1 MQRLRAILLNL
12 LTVAASVAVTLLVLE
27 GVLRFLPVAWAPPV
41 EPPSADN
48 SIQRYAANQAFT
60 WSLGWNFFHVVHGRS
75 NAQGFLA
82 DYDYD
87 RTATTPLV
95 AIVGDSFVEA
105 LNVSFA
111 EGLTGRLSAALGA
124 RGRAYAFAQSG
135 SPLSQYVAYAA
146 HACAVY
152 HPERLVV
159 VVVGND
165 FDESV
170 YAHRRRNG
178 IFHLYPRP
186 EGGFDYR
193 LTSLPAPGLLERI
206 ARRSA
211 LALYLMRN
219 VGITNVIAE
228 TLRIN
233 LAQAAPQRDRYVGNT
248 PADANSAR
256 VAEGEQVIAWFLD
269 TLPGAACLAAR
280 DIVLVVDAM
289 RPQIYD
295 DNALKAVRTS
305 YFNLMRAKLIADAA
319 ARGFNVVDLEAPLRA
334 AYGAEPI
341 PFEFPGDMHWNAHGH
356 VVAAAAVLK
365 ALAAWP
371 PLAAGATR

>member
-1 MQRLRAILLNL
+1 
-12 LTVAASVAVTLLVLE
+12 V
-27 GVLRFLPVAWAPPV
+27 
-41 EPPSADN
+41 
-48 SIQRYAANQAFT
+48 ANQSFT

-82 DYDYD
+82 NYDYD
-87 RTATTPLV
+87 RTAATPLV
-95 AIVGDSFVEA
+95 AVVGDSFVEA

-111 EGLTGRLSAALGA
+111 EGLTGRLSSALGT
-124 RGRAYAFAQSG
+124 RGSAYAFAQSG

-152 HPERLVV
+152 QPERLVV

-193 LTSLPAPGLLERI
+193 LTPLPAPGLLERI

-233 LAQAAPQRDRYVGNT
+233 LAQAAPRGDRYVGNT

>member
-82 DYDYD
+82 NYDYD

-95 AIVGDSFVEA
+95 AVVGDSFVEA

-111 EGLTGRLSAALGA
+111 EGLTGRLSTALGA

-178 IFHLYPRP
+178 IFHLYPRA
-186 EGGFDYR
+186 EGGFDHR
-193 LTSLPAPGLLERI
+193 LTPLPAPGLLERI

-233 LAQAAPQRDRYVGNT
+233 LAQAAPQGDRYVGNT
-248 PADANSAR
+248 SADANSAR

-334 AYGAEPI
+334 AYGVEPI

-371 PLAAGATR
+371 PLAGAAR